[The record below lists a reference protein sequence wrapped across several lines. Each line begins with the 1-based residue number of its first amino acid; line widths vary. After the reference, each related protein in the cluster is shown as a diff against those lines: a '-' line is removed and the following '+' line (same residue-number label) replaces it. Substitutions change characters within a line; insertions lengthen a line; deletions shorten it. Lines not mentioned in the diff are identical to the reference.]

1 VVDELAA
8 AQAAAGGNLEAVLT
22 VDARTA
28 AFNDGVGG
36 GGAGGGGAGG
46 ENGENGGGGRDGG
59 GRNCGAPPPSS
70 PATATT
76 RWLRPVPRLLVGKTV
91 RRLKVAKPP
100 KAAADEE
107 KDDEGEQRE
116 QGEHGKE
123 EDEEDGGEPPRPV
136 LTFATTLEVAT
147 RPTVGA
153 PGGLAPRARVTSV
166 LL

>member
-1 VVDELAA
+1 MVDELAA

-36 GGAGGGGAGG
+36 GGGGAGG
-46 ENGENGGGGRDGG
+46 ENGGNGGGGRDG
-59 GRNCGAPPPSS
+59 GAPPPSS

-100 KAAADEE
+100 KAADDDAAPAAAAADGE
-107 KDDEGEQRE
+107 KEDGEQRE

-123 EDEEDGGEPPRPV
+123 EDRGEPPRPV
-136 LTFATTLEVAT
+136 LTFATTLKVAT
-147 RPTVGA
+147 RPTVAA